1 MASCDKNVVE
11 WISKMEMKRINI
23 ELKIPGAYKN
33 HQFLMDVCT
42 GALLEKCKTFTNE
55 IQSQKQKWLLGKSPN
70 SGHIDTT
77 NLMIQL
83 YSYLIEYGT
92 WNKYLSETDKIVAL
106 TTLLHEM
113 KGTTKSNTIAFA
125 ANAEKQDTSHP
136 TKNNCCPQ
144 KGSYTV
150 DVWRL
155 VKKEETETVDEKTWY
170 WCTKDH
176 YSKGIVHNGK

>member
-1 MASCDKNVVE
+1 
-11 WISKMEMKRINI
+11 MEMKRINI
-23 ELKIPGAYKN
+23 EFNIPVAYDDD
-33 HQFLMDVCT
+33 QFLMEIYA
-42 GALLEKCKTFTNE
+42 GALLEKCKIFTNE
-55 IQSQKQKWLLGKSPN
+55 VQYQKQKQLLGTLPIL
-70 SGHIDTT
+70 GRIDAT

-125 ANAEKQDTSHP
+125 ANAEKQDTSHT

-150 DVWRL
+150 DVW
-155 VKKEETETVDEKTWY
+155 
-170 WCTKDH
+170 
-176 YSKGIVHNGK
+176 